1 MKTDPTLPEDPGLF
15 ADIVDATHDA
25 IVVIDERGIIRLVN
39 RAAELIFGYTP
50 DELVGRNVSLLMRSE
65 EAEAHDGYLAA
76 ADSDLRRPHR
86 GH

>member
-39 RAAELIFGYTP
+39 RATELIFG
-50 DELVGRNVSLLMRSE
+50 
-65 EAEAHDGYLAA
+65 
-76 ADSDLRRPHR
+76 
-86 GH
+86 